1 MAELIAVLVEDDAE
15 QAAVSRQVLEE
26 EGFRVR
32 AFDSLAPALDYL
44 LHSPDLI
51 DLFVLD
57 RRLPVRPGDN
67 ASDELGD
74 ELLAQVSMDY
84 PDACIIVFTGFASI
98 EHVQNAV
105 RGSGPLPEHEGVA
118 VDRISVLQKHQSLE
132 FRGRVRQLRGLLQ
145 SLDDIELV
153 AGDGSTMS
161 ELHRR
166 ILRRLAQHYGAASV
180 TAYPLGGGLTDAAVW
195 RCELRGPLGPV
206 SMVVAKQGKRGKV
219 AEVWLTELL
228 PKAFV
233 ATRIATVTGLMA
245 GTPLHVF
252 QIAGDHP
259 VPLMELLLTDPV
271 RAVEISR
278 PVWAALSA
286 IPSQHTV
293 RRIDEICAP
302 LVDWATL
309 GHLLEGH
316 NILVPAGSLT
326 ASTAIGVRHGDLHPG
341 NVLSVDGQAV
351 LIDFDSCAYAA
362 GALDPVTTLVSTLV
376 HPDSPIRGAG
386 WPDVAH
392 IEAFFDTPEFGAG
405 HPCEAWFRGVHEWIT
420 ECCAGDR
427 ERWALV
433 LAYSG
438 RQLQYGDVI
447 GSPEVME
454 RVLALARWAV
464 GKLRE

>member
-1 MAELIAVLVEDDAE
+1 LAELIAVLVEDDAE

-26 EGFRVR
+26 EGFQVR
-32 AFDSLAPALDYL
+32 AFDSLAPVLDYL
-44 LHSPDLI
+44 QHPPDLI
-51 DLFVLD
+51 ELFVLD

-118 VDRISVLQKHQSLE
+118 IDRISVLQKNQSLE

-153 AGDGSTMS
+153 AGGGTTMS
-161 ELHRR
+161 EFHKR
-166 ILRRLAQHYGAASV
+166 ILRRLAHNYGAASV

-206 SMVVAKQGKRGKV
+206 STVVAKQGKPGKV

-245 GTPLHVF
+245 GTPLQVF
-252 QIAGDHP
+252 QIAGDHS
-259 VPLMELLLTDPV
+259 VPLMELLLSDPV
-271 RAVEISR
+271 HAVEISR

-286 IPSQHTV
+286 IPSQRTV

-316 NILVPAGSLT
+316 NIVVPVGSLT

-351 LIDFDSCAYAA
+351 LIDFDSCVHAA
-362 GALDPVTTLVSTLV
+362 GALDPVTTLVSTVV

-392 IEAFFDTPEFGAG
+392 IEAFFDTAEFGAG

-420 ECCAGDR
+420 ECCASDR